1 MRVRLD
7 VYCASSCRDLIG
19 TWWDEIEEKYPFNC
33 ENCGQT
39 DWRYPWKIVATVVAS
54 DLPSAPA
61 PPDGT

>member
-39 DWRYPWKIVATVVAS
+39 DWRYPWKIVATIVEQ
-54 DLPSAPA
+54 P
-61 PPDGT
+61 